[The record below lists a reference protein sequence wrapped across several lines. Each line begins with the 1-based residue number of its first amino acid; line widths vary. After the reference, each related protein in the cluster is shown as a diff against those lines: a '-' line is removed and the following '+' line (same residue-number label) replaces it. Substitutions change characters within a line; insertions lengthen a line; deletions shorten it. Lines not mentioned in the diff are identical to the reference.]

1 VLTKARGD
9 RSQAN
14 LLRGGGRSSGRPPKS
29 DRARALALRLL
40 DRPKH
45 LQTLAEKLDTCTLH
59 PSIHVALMYYGWGKP
74 KEVIETTAAT
84 KVVINFL
91 PLDEGGSS

>member
-1 VLTKARGD
+1 
-9 RSQAN
+9 
-14 LLRGGGRSSGRPPKS
+14 
-29 DRARALALRLL
+29 
-40 DRPKH
+40 
-45 LQTLAEKLDTCTLH
+45 
-59 PSIHVALMYYGWGKP
+59 MYYGWGKP